1 MRAYTLYWTNFRRYE
16 ECPQKFL
23 WYCGWPGY
31 DNGGGDGKPKPK
43 REKKSEHHA
52 VMGIVIGNVIER
64 FYNDELWKNQLELK
78 HRLRKMT
85 EKEYDFILSQKYV
98 DFRQSPTREEM
109 LKICVDGV
117 LGFLKTLKHNRLL
130 GPYARSEI
138 NLLAYVNQYCPVGG
152 RADIIIR
159 RDDNGITILD
169 GKNSISKGKYTDPD
183 QLKWYA
189 LCFFLS
195 KGVKPDRLGFVY
207 YRYPY
212 GTPIEDSDEIET
224 GLDLI
229 EWDKESDDL
238 KVLAERAVKVSKGIH
253 KEKFAPTPSPSACKF
268 CDYEK
273 ECSARQGQLQAKRE
287 LRKAIKGETEEKND
301 FGGIID
307 LDF

>member
-1 MRAYTLYWTNFRRYE
+1 MRPYTLYWTNFRRYE

-23 WYCGWPGY
+23 WYCGRPGF
-31 DNGGGDGKPKPK
+31 DEGGGDGQPKPKP
-43 REKKSEHHA
+43 EKKSEHHA
-52 VMGIVIGNVIER
+52 VMGIVIANVLER
-64 FYNDELWKNQLELK
+64 FYNDELWKNQIELK

-85 EKEYDFILSQKYV
+85 EKEYDFILSQKHIDY
-98 DFRQSPTREEM
+98 RRSPGREEM

-130 GPYARSEI
+130 GPYARAEV
-138 NLLAYVNQYCPVGG
+138 NLQAYINQYCPIGG

-159 RDDNGITILD
+159 RDDTGISIFD
-169 GKNSISKGKYTDPD
+169 GKNSVSKGKYTDPD

-212 GTPIEDSDEIET
+212 GTPIEDSDEVET
-224 GLDLI
+224 GIDII

-238 KVLAERAVKVSKGIH
+238 KLLAERAVKVSKGIH

-268 CDYEK
+268 CDYERV
-273 ECSARQGQLQAKRE
+273 CGARQTQLHDKRE
-287 LRKAIKGETEEKND
+287 LRKAIKGEEDD
-301 FGGIID
+301 FGGIKD